1 MPYSPTT
8 RWRGTL
14 NRAPI
19 TFTTA
24 IPAVR
29 SSAPYKKL
37 WRFPP
42 LSSALCCFL
51 TSTIPPRF
59 SVPHIYVTLSGEH
72 DGAPSLQLS

>member
-37 WRFPP
+37 WRFPAP
-42 LSSALCCFL
+42 VHGPVLF
-51 TSTIPPRF
+51 
-59 SVPHIYVTLSGEH
+59 PHIHHPPAFLRTPYLCETAG
-72 DGAPSLQLS
+72 GA